1 MKCIQIYKFRAECIV
16 DVHRF
21 LYSLAPNWVEYHVT
35 ATTFPDVTVAL
46 KTAATLDE
54 LCSVI
59 KTVPDGHVMLET
71 IQPLDRYTGERV
83 ERD

>member
-1 MKCIQIYKFRAECIV
+1 MLMKCIQIYKFRAECIV

-59 KTVPDGHVMLET
+59 NAGD
-71 IQPLDRYTGERV
+71 YTAFGQVYRREGGT
-83 ERD
+83 